1 MRATK
6 PATLAE
12 AISLLAANPEAKILA
27 GGTDLLPRLNQKL
40 ERHDLLCCIEDLP
53 ELQGLSQRDD
63 GSICIGASIRLWQ
76 LAELALTE
84 APALAKASALAGYTA
99 ILQAAAKVA
108 SPQIRNQAT
117 LGGNLLQE
125 NRCMFFNNQVPWSD
139 VNKCFKWGGNQCF
152 QYKGS
157 KECVALFQSDLA
169 PAMMAYGAQAVL
181 AGPGGQR
188 RLPLPALYLSAGR
201 KAIDHA
207 EILTGI
213 ELPPLQAGARSA
225 YRRWTIRGSFDFP
238 LVSCA
243 VCLKAEGGIVADCA
257 VVFGS
262 AGVMPKAID
271 TGPVIGMPAGNAQ
284 GLAEALIPLTSKAV
298 APFRDTRIN
307 AGVRV
312 DMAKDCMKKALAAV
326 CSS

>member
-1 MRATK
+1 MRVTK

-12 AISLLAANPEAKILA
+12 AIRFLEANPEAKLLA

-40 ERHDLLCCIEDLP
+40 EQHELLCCIDELP
-53 ELQGLSQRDD
+53 ELQDFSQTAD
-63 GSICIGASIRLWQ
+63 GSIYIGAALRLWQ
-76 LAELALTE
+76 LAELGT
-84 APALAKASALAGYTA
+84 PTLAGTTALAGYTA
-99 ILQAAAKVA
+99 IQQAAAKVA

-139 VNKCFKWGGNQCF
+139 VNKCFKWGGSQCF

-169 PAMMAYGAQAVL
+169 PAMMVYGAQAVL
-181 AGPGGQR
+181 AGPAGER
-188 RLPLPALYLSAGR
+188 RLPLAALYLSAGR
-201 KAIDHA
+201 KAIDHT

-213 ELPPLQAGARSA
+213 VLPPLQAGARSA

-243 VCLKAEGGIVADCA
+243 AYLRAEGGVVADCA
-257 VVFGS
+257 VVFGA
-262 AGVMPKAID
+262 AGVMPKPID
-271 TGPVIGMPAGNAQ
+271 TSAVIGMPAGDAQ
-284 GLAEALIPLTSKAV
+284 ELAEKLLPLTSKAV
-298 APFRDTRIN
+298 APFRDTRVN

-312 DMAKDCMKKALAAV
+312 DMAKDCMRKALTAV
-326 CSS
+326 CGPGRM

>member
-1 MRATK
+1 MRVTK

-12 AISLLAANPEAKILA
+12 AIRFLSTNPEAKILA

-40 ERHDLLCCIEDLP
+40 EYHDLLCCLDDLP
-53 ELQGLSQRDD
+53 ELQGISLTA
-63 GSICIGASIRLWQ
+63 GGGLYIGASLRLWE
-76 LAELALTE
+76 LAET
-84 APALAKASALAGYTA
+84 PALAGYLA
-99 ILQAAAKVA
+99 IQQAAAKVA

-169 PAMMAYGAQAVL
+169 PAMMAHGAQAVL
-181 AGPGGQR
+181 TGSGGER
-188 RLPLPALYLSAGR
+188 RMPVAELYLSAGR
-201 KAIDHA
+201 KAIAHD
-207 EILTGI
+207 EVLTGLV
-213 ELPPLQAGARSA
+213 LPPLPAGSRSA

-243 VCLKAEGGIVADCA
+243 VRLKVEAGAVADCA

-262 AGVMPKAID
+262 AGIMPKAID
-271 TGPVIGMPAGNAQ
+271 TSLIMGMAAGDPQ
-284 GLAEALIPLTSKAV
+284 GLAQKLMPLINKAV
-298 APFRDTRIN
+298 APFRDTRVN

-312 DMAKDCMKKALAAV
+312 DMAKDCMAKALAAV
-326 CSS
+326 CSG